1 MLFLVVLRE
10 ITKMANIFD
19 TKLTDLLPVAFK
31 SIDEINWICEAIQPE
46 IDEILVEI
54 NKLFFADFNNLDDLV
69 LDYLLIE
76 AGIGGSIENSFIQN
90 RDDKIKFLKNYVKLN
105 QLRGTKDGI
114 LHAIEMLGINA
125 EVTEWF
131 DIPEELQP
139 YWFKLKIF
147 SDKAFTD
154 ESLRLIRAYVK
165 EYKNTRSWFKTE
177 IKQNYLSDIYPVAVM
192 QRRIIYSSKAEFTT
206 SIPSSI
212 YPLIVNK
219 QRLGLKG
226 RFDVK

>member
-1 MLFLVVLRE
+1 
-10 ITKMANIFD
+10 MANIFD

-31 SIDEINWICEAIQPE
+31 SIDEVRWICEAIQPE
-46 IDEILVEI
+46 IDEILAEI

-90 RDDKIKFLKNYVKLN
+90 RADKIKFLDNYVKLN

-139 YWFKLKIF
+139 YWFKLKII
-147 SDKAFTD
+147 SNKIFTD
-154 ESLRLIRAYVK
+154 EDLRLIRAYVYT
-165 EYKNTRSWFKTE
+165 YKNTRSWFKTE
-177 IKQNYLSDIYPVAVM
+177 IEQTYLSNIYALPVLC
-192 QRRIIYSSKAEFTT
+192 RRIDYLSTAEYVAF
-206 SIPSSI
+206 
-212 YPLIVNK
+212 
-219 QRLGLKG
+219 
-226 RFDVK
+226 

>member
-1 MLFLVVLRE
+1 
-10 ITKMANIFD
+10 MATIFD
-19 TKLTDLLPVAFK
+19 TKLVDLLPARFQ
-31 SIDEINWICEAIQPE
+31 SIDEVRWICQAIQPE
-46 IDEILVEI
+46 IDEILIEL
-54 NKLFFADFNNLDDLV
+54 NKVLFIYFGNLDDLA

-90 RDDKIKFLKNYVKLN
+90 RADKIKFLENYVKLN

-139 YWFKLKIF
+139 YWFKLKII
-147 SDKAFTD
+147 SDKEFTD

-177 IKQNYLSDIYPVAVM
+177 IKQSYLSNIYPVAVM
-192 QRRIIYSSKAEFTT
+192 QRRITYSSKAEFTT
-206 SIPSSI
+206 SIPSSV

-226 RFDVK
+226 KFNVE